1 VSAIELLER
10 ESRLMQKDI
19 ERTMKEFQ
27 KELAELESQIGQ
39 IEKAG
44 QDAALTVIA
53 CRKAVLSFRGE

>member
-1 VSAIELLER
+1 
-10 ESRLMQKDI
+10 MQKDI